1 MLDRYQSLRFVCWHV
16 GPRGRQYGIP
26 AVMAQAGILQRF
38 FTDFCITPRVARALR
53 RCPDRLRPKLVQNL
67 LGRTLPPTIP
77 PEKVGNVPLQRL
89 WRGRGQNLEDL
100 VTQQVQAHAFR
111 GANAIFTTN
120 NHDLE
125 LARQAKAQ
133 GLFVVAD
140 QVITPD
146 VGLILR
152 DERAAFPGIERQDEE
167 DQIQRGIERDREL
180 WRLADL
186 VLTPAEYT
194 RAATE
199 RLGGDRDKVQL
210 VPYGLSPNW
219 LATKPKPEPGRI
231 LFAGSVGL
239 RKGTHYLAEA
249 ARLLKSRGVACEI
262 VVIGPY
268 DSSAIQR
275 PEFQGPT
282 YVGRVPRSRMQ
293 EEFARADVF
302 VHPSLAE
309 GSAMAHLEA
318 LASGLPIVATPNAG
332 TVIRDGI
339 DGYIVPA
346 RDGKALA
353 DRLAAIVSDRALRAR
368 MSTSAREY
376 ASQFTWQ
383 AYQRRLLEAFER
395 LPIGG
400 R

>member
-1 MLDRYQSLRFVCWHV
+1 
-16 GPRGRQYGIP
+16 
-26 AVMAQAGILQRF
+26 MAQAGILERF
-38 FTDFCITPRVARALR
+38 FTDFCITPRVASALR
-53 RCPDRLRPKLVQNL
+53 RCPNRWRPKLLQNL
-67 LGRTLPPTIP
+67 LSRSLPPTVP
-77 PEKVGNVPLQRL
+77 PERVGNVPFPRL
-89 WRGRGQNLEDL
+89 WRGRGQNPAAL
-100 VTQQVQAHAFR
+100 VRDQVRAHGFR

-120 NHDLE
+120 AQDLE

-133 GLFVVAD
+133 GLLVVVD
-140 QVITPD
+140 QVLTPD

-152 DERAAFPGIERQDEE
+152 EERAAFPGIERQDDE
-167 DQIQRGIERDREL
+167 DRVQRGIERDREL

-186 VLTPAEYT
+186 VLAPAEYT

-199 RLGGDRDKVQL
+199 RLGCDPDKVKL
-210 VPYGLSPNW
+210 VPYGLSPDW
-219 LATKPKPEPGRI
+219 LATKSKPEPGRI

-249 ARLLKSRGVACEI
+249 ARLLKARGVACEI

-268 DSSAIQR
+268 DPNAIQR
-275 PEFQGPT
+275 PEFLGPT

-318 LASGLPIVATPNAG
+318 LACGLPMVVTPNAG
-332 TVIRDGI
+332 TVIRDGM

-346 RDGKALA
+346 RDGKSLA
-353 DRLAAIVSDRALRAR
+353 DRLAAIVGDRVLRAR
-368 MSTSAREY
+368 MSASAREY
-376 ASQFTWQ
+376 ATQFTWQ
-383 AYQRRLLEAFER
+383 AYQRRLLDAFGL
-395 LPIGG
+395 LPS
-400 R
+400 

>member
-1 MLDRYQSLRFVCWHV
+1 
-16 GPRGRQYGIP
+16 
-26 AVMAQAGILQRF
+26 MAQAGILERF
-38 FTDFCITPRVARALR
+38 FTDFCITPRVANPLR
-53 RCPDRLRPKLVQNL
+53 RCPIHLRPELVQNL
-67 LGRTLPPTIP
+67 LSRTLPPTLP
-77 PEKVGNVPLQRL
+77 PERVGNVPLQRL
-89 WRGRGQNLEDL
+89 WRGRGQNPAAL
-100 VTQQVQAHAFR
+100 VREQVQSHGFR

-120 NHDLE
+120 NQDLE
-125 LARQAKAQ
+125 LARQAKAR

-152 DERAAFPGIERQDEE
+152 EERAAFPGIERQDDE
-167 DQIQRGIERDREL
+167 DQVQRGIERDREL
-180 WRLADL
+180 WGLADL

-199 RLGGDRDKVQL
+199 RLGGDPEKVKL
-210 VPYGLSPNW
+210 VPYGLSPDW
-219 LATKPKPEPGRI
+219 LATKSKPVPGRI
-231 LFAGSVGL
+231 LFVGSVGL

-249 ARLLKSRGVACEI
+249 ARLLKARGVACEV
-262 VVIGPY
+262 VVIGRY

-275 PEFQGPT
+275 PEFQGPS
-282 YVGRVPRSRMQ
+282 YAGQVPRSRMQ

-318 LASGLPIVATPNAG
+318 LSCGLPMVVTPNAG

-339 DGYIVPA
+339 DGYVVPA

-353 DRLAAIVSDRALRAR
+353 DRLAAIVGDRDLRAR
-368 MSTSAREY
+368 MSASARER

-395 LPIGG
+395 LPMVQRGEPG
-400 R
+400 FP